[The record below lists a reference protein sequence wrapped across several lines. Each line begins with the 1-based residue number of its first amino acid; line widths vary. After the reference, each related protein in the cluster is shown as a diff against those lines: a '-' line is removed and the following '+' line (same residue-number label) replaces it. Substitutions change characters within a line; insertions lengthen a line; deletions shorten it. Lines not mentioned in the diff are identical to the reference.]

1 MASNRKQAEKD
12 AKIQKFEAFL
22 EQRLKPDLLHVI
34 SERDK
39 VMGQQK
45 IFSDLSKNI
54 KLLEQNRLQKL
65 NTMVN
70 LGSEVYAQA
79 EVPDTSRIYVDIGL
93 GFHVE
98 FTWSEA
104 LQFISV
110 KEEML
115 TRQVEEHTRKIA
127 NIKAQIKLVGEGIK
141 ELMNL
146 SLGYDGK

>member
-1 MASNRKQAEKD
+1 MVKD
-12 AKIQKFEAFL
+12 SKIQKFEAFV
-22 EQRLKPDLLHVI
+22 EEKLKPDLLHVI

-39 VMGQQK
+39 VMDRQK

-54 KLLEQNRLQKL
+54 KLLEQNKL
-65 NTMVN
+65 RKLKTMIN
-70 LGSEVYAQA
+70 LGSEIYAQA
-79 EVPDTSRIYVDIGL
+79 EVPDTNRIYVDIGL

-104 LQFISV
+104 LQFIEV

-115 TRQVEEHTRKIA
+115 ARQVEEHTHQIA
-127 NIKAQIKLVGEGIK
+127 NVKSQIKLVGEGIK

-146 SLGYDGK
+146 SQGFVRN